1 MNKFLLIFTLLL
13 FFSYSCKKDK
23 LSEDDPPVDPCSQL
37 VDGVYQYPT
46 EPPDP
51 SLTNAQKMEYWNI
64 PEDVL
69 PCLETDGLVET
80 CCNYPDLWL
89 CFTAGTYGLISG
101 YDLLSRYLRG
111 IGELESRTDAIQ
123 SLLNKY
129 ISLDTTQ
136 IGSWASFF
144 IELSLGRDSI
154 ILHSNTEQKKT
165 VVLELLTKQLLKQEL
180 NKPVGVFYSE
190 GTIYSMARIMYR
202 DNFEPFLDIYEA
214 NNKIQLL
221 IGYGAYYHDE
231 DVINTIV
238 DLANTYLLK

>member
-1 MNKFLLIFTLLL
+1 MKKYIFILLAVILIAG
-13 FFSYSCKKDK
+13 CKKDT
-23 LSEDDPPVDPCSQL
+23 PVIDPCSLL
-37 VDGVYQYPT
+37 VDGVYQYP
-46 EPPDP
+46 PGPLP
-51 SLTNAQKMEYWNI
+51 SGLTAAEKIEYWNI

-69 PCLETDGLVET
+69 PCLETDGLVES
-80 CCNYPDLWL
+80 CCNFPDLSM
-89 CFTAGTYGLISG
+89 CFMAGTYGLISG

-129 ISLDTTQ
+129 ISIDATQ

-214 NNKIQLL
+214 NNKIQML
-221 IGYGAYYHDE
+221 IEYGAYYHDE